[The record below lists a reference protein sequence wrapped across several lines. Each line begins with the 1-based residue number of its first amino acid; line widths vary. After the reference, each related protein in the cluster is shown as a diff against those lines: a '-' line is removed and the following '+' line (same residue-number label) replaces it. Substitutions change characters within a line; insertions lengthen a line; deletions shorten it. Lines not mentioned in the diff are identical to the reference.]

1 FFSSR
6 CFTFRGFNRLISLLA
21 FHRYGVDSCLAVVR
35 LSGSYVC
42 RRCFGHDRGDHRCF
56 GHDVSLGLRLSFR
69 CGDGC
74 GRYGSRGRRRGY
86 TLSVSVGS
94 SGLGCGGFRSNG
106 RGGSGRGSFRLNSS
120 GRRSI
125 GLGGIRVERLGRSR
139 VHALATAATSA
150 AAATA
155 TLALGFHLI
164 VVAGLRGD
172 LSGDGF
178 VVGGIGL
185 GSATSF
191 RRFSGGGCG
200 CGDGYG
206 RIAAGVCRQ
215 VGALCFQNVVIH
227 WGFGRQTFLVA
238 ATTTATTATAAVAC
252 GRLVVAAYGFGDR

>member
-1 FFSSR
+1 IR
-6 CFTFRGFNRLISLLA
+6 
-21 FHRYGVDSCLAVVR
+21 
-35 LSGSYVC
+35 
-42 RRCFGHDRGDHRCF
+42 
-56 GHDVSLGLRLSFR
+56 
-69 CGDGC
+69 
-74 GRYGSRGRRRGY
+74 
-86 TLSVSVGS
+86 SVGS
-94 SGLGCGGFRSNG
+94 NGLGCGGFRSNG
-106 RGGSGRGSFRLNSS
+106 LGGNGRGSFRLNSS

-252 GRLVVAAYGFGDR
+252 GRLVVAAYGFGDRARRRCADGLAIDLGGGVGRTTAAAAILACLAFRATFSAAISVATLFGTALTTATASRLRGGCRFGSRLRRCGRRRPAGEP